1 MLMLKFDNTL
11 LDAAQLKII
20 LDKLDR
26 LEKCKARLIVIR
38 RIRRNNKIKAFL
50 RNLVRPL
57 TK

>member
-11 LDAAQLKII
+11 LDATQLKII